1 MDMQFLKSNLGG
13 NWTDP
18 TVWDAES
25 AVIVKC
31 STHLTRKSTSS
42 STIAPKT
49 PHDFFLE
56 SSINPCSHA
65 SSSSSH
71 HPELKM
77 DYDFNKISPEKE
89 VSVEFVRESL
99 MAISQSLPDVIHAPN
114 GFPVK
119 TPVAADAVGDQNV
132 GSGAEEYRSKL
143 ISISYMQSPDVK
155 LSPSLA
161 ENLGV

>member
-1 MDMQFLKSNLGG
+1 MQFLKSNLGG
-13 NWTDP
+13 NRTDP
-18 TVWDAES
+18 TVWDAVN
-25 AVIVKC
+25 AVIVKR
-31 STHLTRKSTSS
+31 STHLAKISTSS

-49 PHDFFLE
+49 PDDFFLE

-77 DYDFNKISPEKE
+77 DYDFNNISPEKE
-89 VSVEFVRESL
+89 VSLEFVRESL
-99 MAISQSLPDVIHAPN
+99 MAISQSLPDVILAPN
-114 GFPVK
+114 GFPVE

-143 ISISYMQSPDVK
+143 IFISYMQSPDVK
-155 LSPSLA
+155 PPPSLV
-161 ENLGV
+161 ENIGL